1 MSTTPKLKTKS
12 HGGKRP
18 GSGAPLG
25 RRRKRRR
32 LSLYRRKTPTSG
44 DRKEQMRKNA
54 SNKKWDNLVE
64 ENEKNK
70 KEVKALRREIQNI
83 YDGVGGY
90 LNHEQIEKLIH
101 DIKTNTD
108 NQSSKYVIFHMILQL
123 LYNSRL
129 TYNNLYD
136 TVIQIWSLLKNEDKT
151 ITTQQ
156 LISESTMKRWGR
168 YRANFYFKML
178 AGLYIVLCVPERG
191 IMYKNDGTE
200 RNKDNLYGHVV
211 EFKPQKEKIESFEK
225 CVIDGM
231 QRDITYFASYERNG
245 NVGRLVFNYNQSI
258 GKSADCIMECTSSA
272 FHDINHYVNLWGS
285 GDLQRILT
293 ETFGARRL
301 NFNPLNH
308 RITSFGH
315 DRHIVKFVILS
326 LNLQSLYIIIFYFCL
341 SLYS

>member
-1 MSTTPKLKTKS
+1 
-12 HGGKRP
+12 
-18 GSGAPLG
+18 
-25 RRRKRRR
+25 
-32 LSLYRRKTPTSG
+32 
-44 DRKEQMRKNA
+44 MRKNA
-54 SNKKWDNLVE
+54 ENKKWDNLVE

-70 KEVKALRREIQNI
+70 KEVKQLRIEKQQI
-83 YDGVGGY
+83 YDRVGQY
-90 LNHEQIEKLIH
+90 LNHEQIQKLTN
-101 DIKTNTD
+101 DITMNTD
-108 NQSSKYVIFHMILQL
+108 NESSKYVQFHMILQL
-123 LYNSRL
+123 LYKSRL
-129 TYNNLYD
+129 TYNNLYE
-136 TVIQIWSLLKNEDKT
+136 TVITIWSLLKNADTKT
-151 ITTQQ
+151 TTQQ

-272 FHDINHYVNLWGS
+272 FYDINHYVNLWGS
-285 GDLQRILT
+285 GDLQRILID
-293 ETFGARRL
+293 TFGQQTL

-308 RITSFGH
+308 RISSFGH
-315 DRHIVKFVILS
+315 DRHIVKLLS
-326 LNLQSLYIIIFYFCL
+326 FHIQYIHYIFFF
-341 SLYS
+341 